1 MIKKIF
7 TSVTILFLIVVIA
20 KAQSNSNQVNYS
32 LVPKPVS
39 LVEEPG
45 AFKMNADV
53 RIISPE
59 ELRSTAD
66 LLKKELSFSDKR
78 EAHHSTI
85 RFELRMN
92 DPDLGNEGYRLLISS
107 HEIHIIS
114 STKEGAIHGMFTLL
128 QLQQIQPDEYSI
140 PCLKITDKPRFRYRG
155 FMLDVS
161 RHFFPVSFVE
171 KLINLM
177 AFYKLN
183 NLHMH
188 LTDGAGWRLQIRKY
202 PLLTSIAAWRPNETL
217 QQWWA
222 TGRRYSHEGDPD
234 AYGGYYTP
242 DQIKG
247 LVKYAAARG
256 INIVPEIEMPAHSEE
271 VLAVYPEL
279 SCSGKPYENASFC
292 IGNDST
298 FTFLEDVLTEVMRI
312 FPSKYIHIGGD
323 EASMRSWAGN
333 PLNQALMK
341 REGFTQV
348 DQLQSYLVKKMEKFL
363 TAHGRNLIGWDEIL
377 KGGLAPEA
385 TVMSWRGE
393 AGGIAAARMGHDVIM
408 TPGEYCYFDHYQS
421 DPNTQPP
428 AIGGYIPLRKVY
440 SYDPVPEDSL
450 TAGQK
455 KHIIGV
461 QANLWTEWVPTTEH
475 AEYMIFPRLLALS
488 EIAWTPLKDKNFED
502 FHRRMQDQYRLLQRH
517 FVNYYRPSYRIH
529 IKAMPDYQKQD
540 YLIHFNTEQ
549 YKPVMHYTT
558 DGSNPDSL
566 SPVYTQPFVVSGI
579 TTIKA
584 ATFKNNVAMDSP
596 AVYVADYDKAI
607 SKKVTYN
614 NGGWSSSYPAQGAA
628 TLTNGID
635 GSLTYQDGQW
645 QGFLHNMDV
654 TIDMDSVTS
663 VNNLSIRFMQLIGP
677 GVYMPDS
684 VSVYLSDNNK
694 DFTEAGTAVNDVS
707 PANPKLLFKT
717 FFINLKGNKA
727 RYIRVKAYIQNGYM
741 FTDEI
746 KVN

>member
-1 MIKKIF
+1 MIKRIF
-7 TSVTILFLIVVIA
+7 TSVTILLFVAAIA
-20 KAQSNSNQVNYS
+20 EAQSTDKNAYYS
-32 LVPKPVS
+32 IVPKPVS
-39 LVEEPG
+39 LVEESG
-45 AFKMNADV
+45 FFKMDANI
-53 RIISPE
+53 RILAPDG
-59 ELRSTAD
+59 LKPTAE
-66 LLKKELSFSDKR
+66 LLKEELSFPDKKDTR
-78 EAHHSTI
+78 PGII
-85 RFELRMN
+85 RFEWKKN
-92 DPDLGNEGYRLLISS
+92 DHGLGKEGYRLLIAS
-107 HEIHIIS
+107 HEIRIIS
-114 STKEGAIHGMFTLL
+114 ATKEGAIHGMFTLL

-140 PCLKITDKPRFRYRG
+140 PCLKITDQPRFQYRG

-183 NLHMH
+183 NLHLH
-188 LTDGAGWRLQIRKY
+188 LTDGAGWRIQIPKY
-202 PLLTSIAAWRPNETL
+202 PLLTSVAAWRPNETL

-222 TGRRYSHEGDPD
+222 GDRRYCHEGDPD
-234 AYGGYYTP
+234 AYGGYYTAS
-242 DQIKG
+242 QIKG
-247 LVKYAAARG
+247 MVKYAAARG

-271 VLAVYPEL
+271 VLAVYPQL
-279 SCSGKPYENASFC
+279 SCSGKPYEDASFC

-298 FTFLEDVLTEVMRI
+298 FTFLEDVLTEVMKL

-323 EASMRSWAGN
+323 EASMRSWASN

-341 REGFTQV
+341 REGFIQV
-348 DQLQSYLVKKMEKFL
+348 DQLQSYLVKKIEKFL
-363 TAHGRNLIGWDEIL
+363 TAHGRKLIGWDEIL

-428 AIGGYIPLRKVY
+428 GIGGYIPLRKVY

-450 TAGQK
+450 TQTEK
-455 KHIIGV
+455 RHIAGV

-488 EIAWTPLKDKNFED
+488 EIAWTPLKEKDFDD

-529 IKAMPDYQKQD
+529 IKAMPDYQKKE

-549 YKPVMHYTT
+549 YNPVIHYTT
-558 DGSNPDSL
+558 DGSVPNL
-566 SPVYTQPFVVSGI
+566 QSPVYAQPFYVSGI

-584 ATFKNNVAMDSP
+584 TIFKNDQAMDSP
-596 AVYVADYDKAI
+596 AVYVADYDEAI
-607 SKKVTYN
+607 GKKVAYN
-614 NGGWSSSYPAQGAA
+614 NGGWSSSYPAQRDS

-654 TIDMDSVTS
+654 TIDMDSVIS
-663 VNNLSIRFMQLIGP
+663 LNNLSIRFMQLIGP

-684 VSVYLSDNNK
+684 VSVFLSDDNNT
-694 DFTEAGTAVNDVS
+694 FIEAGTVKNDVS
-707 PANPKLLFKT
+707 PKDPHLLFKT
-717 FFINLKGNKA
+717 FFINLKGNEA
-727 RYIRVKAYIQNGYM
+727 RYIRVKAYIQRGYM

-746 KVN
+746 RVN